1 MEPSPPAASRIRGTP
16 PARLRAAAASASELM
31 HRASDVVRH
40 EAQAL
45 SEQTGRYVRDEPMK
59 SLAIAA
65 GIGAAL
71 AGLVALM
78 AMWRTR

>member
-1 MEPSPPAASRIRGTP
+1 MRTHVATTAPNGVLGAVP
-16 PARLRAAAASASELM
+16 AAAASASELM